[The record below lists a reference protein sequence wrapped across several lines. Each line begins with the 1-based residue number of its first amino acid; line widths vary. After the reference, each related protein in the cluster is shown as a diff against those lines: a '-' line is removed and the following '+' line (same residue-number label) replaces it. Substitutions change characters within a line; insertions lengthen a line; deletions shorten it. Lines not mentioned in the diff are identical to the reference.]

1 MKKLLKMEEEQN
13 ILFVR
18 REPDGAVTLYVD
30 EDWAAERG
38 ANVSELV
45 RVPVPRELYASGT
58 VQQLREF
65 AATYLESLD
74 EKNSSS

>member
-1 MKKLLKMEEEQN
+1 MEEEQN

-38 ANVSELV
+38 ADVSKLV
-45 RVPVPRELYASGT
+45 KVPIPRELLATGT
-58 VQQLREF
+58 VQQLREY
-65 AATYLESLD
+65 AATYLESLSESD
-74 EKNSSS
+74 SSS

>member
-1 MKKLLKMEEEQN
+1 MMEEEQN

-18 REPDGAVTLYVD
+18 REQDGAVTLYVD

-45 RVPVPRELYASGT
+45 KVPIPSELYASGT
-58 VQQLREF
+58 VQQLREY
-65 AATYLESLD
+65 AATYLESMG
-74 EKNSSS
+74 EANSSS

>member
-1 MKKLLKMEEEQN
+1 MEEEQN

-58 VQQLREF
+58 VQQLREY
-65 AATYLESLD
+65 AATYLESLG
-74 EKNSSS
+74 ETKSSS